1 MTIEH
6 VAFVVG
12 DPEAAVAWYCEHLGL
27 REVRR
32 GGGGDIF
39 VSDETGQVIL
49 QFEDARLVDSERDC
63 AAYAGKDA
71 RILHMAFCTENVAEL
86 REKLLAVGATEE
98 GGVIVTEDGD
108 EMTLLRDP
116 WGLPFQ
122 LVRRKVPMR

>member
-1 MTIEH
+1 
-6 VAFVVG
+6 
-12 DPEAAVAWYCEHLGL
+12 
-27 REVRR
+27 
-32 GGGGDIF
+32 
-39 VSDETGQVIL
+39 
-49 QFEDARLVDSERDC
+49 
-63 AAYAGKDA
+63 
-71 RILHMAFCTENVAEL
+71 VAEL